1 MTSCGFTY
9 SRGGGVLSFKKEK
22 YLLVVLLPG
31 KAAHDPNVSHRA
43 AALEEDK
50 IPTIQYNYTTR
61 LEGVR
66 RK

>member
-1 MTSCGFTY
+1 MDSLTV
-9 SRGGGVLSFKKEK
+9 GGIFFFSFKKEK

-31 KAAHDPNVSHRA
+31 KAAHDPNVSHRV

-61 LEGVR
+61 LEGV
-66 RK
+66 